1 MARWHMRAALAIVS
15 CTVTLNTGTL
25 GYLAP
30 GQSSSMSTTP
40 RARRGVRAL
49 KAATLPKVAEGD
61 AKAESSPLRSVDVYA
76 TLPTM
81 DLRLS
86 DVTAGRP
93 ANSEAHTIDLAR
105 GPPIADP
112 FALCRDELTPFSDNV
127 KALVETENPVLSQ
140 AATMFFEQ
148 RHGKR
153 FRPTIVALMAKAL
166 PVVHARDDAETCK
179 AKQDRLGQITE
190 MIHVASLIH
199 DDVLD
204 DADTRRGG
212 DAIHKMYSN
221 KVAVLSGDY
230 LLARASSRTARR
242 TKGAADGD
250 ESRDAPA
257 AAPEAKPSFFERAL
271 AALKLGKDGKQ
282 KKSEIAARDA
292 KEMELYLRKSYYK
305 TASLICDASKSC
317 ALLAGHDFDS
327 ATARAAEEY
336 GYHLGLAFQ
345 IVDDVL
351 DFVVDS
357 DDLGKPAG
365 ADLSLGLATAPIL
378 YAAQDLPE
386 LRPLIDR
393 RFKGDGDVTR
403 AYETVRASRGLEL
416 SRKLAHF
423 HAQRAVDA
431 ICRVAPDSEARDAL
445 ISVCYIVL
453 SRNK

>member
-221 KVAVLSGDY
+221 KVAVVEVMAKALDSLVSGEIMQIKSNGAADKK
-230 LLARASSRTARR
+230 A
-242 TKGAADGD
+242 AADGD

-403 AYETVRASRGLEL
+403 AYETGARRGASSSAAS
-416 SRKLAHF
+416 SRTST
-423 HAQRAVDA
+423 RS
-431 ICRVAPDSEARDAL
+431 APSTPSAASPRTRRPATP
-445 ISVCYIVL
+445 
-453 SRNK
+453 